1 MSVTPCIYK
10 DRLWGDPM
18 SHPFIEGRPYR
29 THGNHDWQQ
38 NARHDVD
45 HSNLLPAAGSVSRKV
60 SRKPPYNTHKTHTHT
75 KKKKTGGFWVGK
87 NINENK
93 RHAEKTWYIYHIY
106 IDNYTYIVCSS
117 WNKSIDTFYYT
128 ILEFLIYYTS
138 LWWSY
143 PKLQHG
149 LKPYPKSQV
158 IKWKAKKNPSA
169 TRCNAWNLQFWWGN
183 SGPLKL

>member
-60 SRKPPYNTHKTHTHT
+60 SRKPPYNTHTH
-75 KKKKTGGFWVGK
+75 KKKKDPGGFGWEEHQWKQKACWK
-87 NINENK
+87 NVIC
-93 RHAEKTWYIYHIY
+93 IIY
-106 IDNYTYIVCSS
+106 IDNYTCIVCSS
-117 WNKSIDTFYYT
+117 WKKSIDTFYYT

-138 LWWSY
+138 IWWSY
-143 PKLQHG
+143 PKLQNCLVWSRIQNH
-149 LKPYPKSQV
+149 
-158 IKWKAKKNPSA
+158 KWSSEKRKKHPSA

>member
-18 SHPFIEGRPYR
+18 SHPFIEGHPCR

-60 SRKPPYNTHKTHTHT
+60 SRKPPYNTHETHTHTHT
-75 KKKKTGGFWVGK
+75 KKEDRGGFWVGK

-93 RHAEKTWYIYHIY
+93 RHAEKNDMYHINIY
-106 IDNYTYIVCSS
+106 I
-117 WNKSIDTFYYT
+117 
-128 ILEFLIYYTS
+128 
-138 LWWSY
+138 
-143 PKLQHG
+143 
-149 LKPYPKSQV
+149 
-158 IKWKAKKNPSA
+158 
-169 TRCNAWNLQFWWGN
+169 
-183 SGPLKL
+183 